1 MPAVTYTTHGLVL
14 TEHEFSLPLDHDR
27 PGGEPITVFAREVAD
42 PGGRDRPFLVFLQ
55 GGPGFEAPRP
65 TRHPSSPG
73 WLDRAL
79 QDFRVLM
86 LDQRGTG
93 RSTPVGALPGL
104 SAAEQADY
112 LKHFRADSIV
122 RDAEPIRAALGVER
136 WSVLGQ
142 SFGGF
147 CVMTYLSLAPEG
159 LREAFVTG
167 GLPPVGRPVD
177 EVYRATY
184 ERILE
189 RNRRYYERYPE
200 DRARVR
206 ALVERLDAEPLILP
220 TGDRLTARRFRQA
233 GNKLGMSDGAE
244 ELHSLL
250 ELPARLAGVP
260 PRRAGPPRLR
270 AQPDLRDP
278 ARGLLRRRRRH
289 ALVGGA
295 GHAGRVRATRR
306 SCFTGE
312 HVFPW
317 MFEDYGAL
325 APLREAAE
333 LLAAHE
339 WPRLYDAERLARERG
354 PGRGG
359 DLRRRPLRRA
369 GLLRGDR
376 RAHPRRARLG
386 HQRVRAQRPAR
397 RRRPHP
403 RPPDRPR
410 ARARLT
416 RAGATSRSAR
426 SLRAGP
432 RPRCP

>member
-1 MPAVTYTTHGLVL
+1 VPAVTYATRGLVL

-27 PGGEPITVFAREVAD
+27 PGGESIIVFAREVAD
-42 PGGRDRPFLVFLQ
+42 PGGTDRPFLVFLQ
-55 GGPGFEAPRP
+55 GGPGSEAPRP

-73 WLDRAL
+73 WLERAL

-104 SAAEQADY
+104 TPAEQADY

-122 RDAEPIRAALGVER
+122 RDAEAIRAELGVER

-147 CVMTYLSLAPEG
+147 CVMTYLSIAPEG

-167 GLPPVGRPVD
+167 GLAPVGRHVD
-177 EVYRATY
+177 DIYRATY
-184 ERILE
+184 ERMLE
-189 RNRRYYERYPE
+189 RNRRYYERYPD

-233 GNKLGMSDGAE
+233 GNKLGMSGGAE
-244 ELHSLL
+244 ELHALV
-250 ELPARLAGVP
+250 ELPPDSPAFRHDAQDLLGFERNPIYAILHESSYADGV
-260 PRRAGPPRLR
+260 
-270 AQPDLRDP
+270 
-278 ARGLLRRRRRH
+278 
-289 ALVGGA
+289 
-295 GHAGRVRATRR
+295 ATRWSAER
-306 SCFTGE
+306 VMPAEYADTPELLTGE

-339 WPRLYDAERLARERG
+339 WPRLYDEVVLRANEVPVAAAVYADDPYVERAFSDETAALIRGARTWVTNEYEHNGLRADGDRILDRLIDLAR
-354 PGRGG
+354 GR
-359 DLRRRPLRRA
+359 A
-369 GLLRGDR
+369 
-376 RAHPRRARLG
+376 
-386 HQRVRAQRPAR
+386 
-397 RRRPHP
+397 
-403 RPPDRPR
+403 
-410 ARARLT
+410 
-416 RAGATSRSAR
+416 
-426 SLRAGP
+426 
-432 RPRCP
+432 